1 MLDSVAPAAVRQSIF
16 RKFLILTVF
25 LALLVGGVGFYA
37 DQRVSGLVQ
46 ESVESQLTMQAE
58 QQAQETASWIG
69 TYKQSA
75 QMVSQR
81 SLLTDGAAAQG
92 IITSD
97 FHSLPP
103 DARAIHVVDLSSG
116 RYLASTNLSGKG
128 TTFDRGQYTWAQGSR
143 ETERLAFSDWTNVAV
158 SEVYER
164 NGVEQI
170 AFATPTKQMT
180 TAVVI
185 TVNVTK
191 RSAMF
196 ETASDSSYVQ
206 VVNEDGSVELSQ
218 RTAEVG
224 SAYSYGGDAT
234 HLRRGLNGTVG
245 LSETADGAVVAYAP
259 VEGTEMAAL
268 IRQPRSEAYA
278 VSRAVRQSLILIT
291 GVSLLGFALFGLTF
305 GRSTIGSLR
314 RLRDRATALADG
326 DLDATLSTERSDEVA
341 DVYDAFDEM
350 RVALRERIER
360 LESLSASLEASAD
373 EYGRVMDRAADGD
386 LTARMDPET
395 EHEAMATI
403 AEQFNEMIAE
413 MEATVL
419 EIQRFAAAVDDE
431 TQTVVDRTRDVEAAS
446 QRVSESVQGIA
457 TTNTRQTERLEA
469 VSDEMNDLSATVE
482 EVASAADEVTKT
494 ATAAADRGQTG
505 RENATDAIA
514 ALTEIEAASEQTAA
528 EIESLDAQMTAIGEI
543 VDLID
548 SIAEQTNLLALN
560 ASIEAAHAGDAGDG
574 FAVVAEEIKSLA
586 RDVGEATEEIED
598 RISEVESATS
608 SAVGEIH
615 GMRSEVK
622 GGAATIER
630 SVEALED
637 VTEDVESIADSIQE
651 VSRATDE
658 QAASAQEVV
667 TMVDEVVVDSRQT
680 VEEAEGVSAATEDQT
695 ASLGHVT
702 NSADGLADR
711 ASELAD
717 HLATFDISAE
727 DGGGTP
733 TPDGAVTGAG
743 GGRTAAD
750 GGSGTDAASD

>member
-16 RKFLILTVF
+16 RKFLILTVC
-25 LALLVGGVGFYA
+25 LALLVGGVGLYA

-103 DARAIHVVDLSSG
+103 DARAIHVVDLSSE
-116 RYLASTNLSGKG
+116 RYVASTNLSGKDAA
-128 TTFDRGQYTWAQGSR
+128 FDRDRYTWAQGSR
-143 ETERLAFSDWTNVAV
+143 ERERLAFADWTDVAV

-185 TVNVTK
+185 TVNVTE

-218 RTAEVG
+218 RTAEIG
-224 SAYSYGGDAT
+224 SAYADGGDAA

-245 LSETADGAVVAYAP
+245 LSETADGTVVAYAP

-268 IRQPRSEAYA
+268 VRQPRSEAYA

-326 DLDATLSTERSDEVA
+326 DLDATLTTERSDEVA

-373 EYGRVMDRAADGD
+373 EYGRVMDRAAGGD

-395 EHEAMATI
+395 EHEAMAAI
-403 AEQFNEMIAE
+403 AERFNEMIAE

-446 QRVSESVQGIA
+446 QRVSDSVQGIA
-457 TTNTRQTERLEA
+457 ATNTRQTERLEA
-469 VSDEMNDLSATVE
+469 VADEMNDLSATVE

-598 RISEVESATS
+598 RIAEVESATS

-637 VTEDVESIADSIQE
+637 VTEDVESIADSVEE

-680 VEEAEGVSAATEDQT
+680 VEETEGVSAATEDQT

-702 NSADGLADR
+702 DSADALADR

-717 HLATFDISAE
+717 HLATFDISA
-727 DGGGTP
+727 DGGEAP
-733 TPDGAVTGAG
+733 TPDGAATGAG
-743 GGRTAAD
+743 GERPAAD
-750 GGSGTDAASD
+750 GGRDADAASD